1 MQLGMIGLGRMGGN
15 MVRRLMRAGHE
26 VVVYSAT
33 AKTRETF
40 AKETGALAASSI
52 EELVTRLKPPR
63 VVWLM
68 VPAAAVDKTLKE
80 VVICVQKGDIII
92 DGGNSYYIDDI
103 RRAKE
108 LAPKGIH
115 YVDCGTSG
123 GVWGLERGYCLMI
136 GGPKESVQYLD
147 PIFKALAPGLGSI
160 PKTPG
165 REKVGGTAE
174 EGYLHCGPAGGG
186 HFVKMVHNG
195 IEYGLMAAYAAGINI
210 LQHANVGKKEHVIDA
225 ETTTVRNP
233 QH

>member
-1 MQLGMIGLGRMGGN
+1 MQIGMIGLGRMGGN

-52 EELVTRLKPPR
+52 EELVSRLKPPR

-136 GGPKESVQYLD
+136 GGPKEAVQYLGSD
-147 PIFKALAPGLGSI
+147 FQGPRPRTGLDSQN
-160 PKTPG
+160 T
-165 REKVGGTAE
+165 REGK
-174 EGYLHCGPAGGG
+174 
-186 HFVKMVHNG
+186 NRR
-195 IEYGLMAAYAAGINI
+195 YG
-210 LQHANVGKKEHVIDA
+210 
-225 ETTTVRNP
+225 
-233 QH
+233 